1 MKNVDVKI
9 EKQVLTLTIDLSQS
23 QGPSKSGK
31 TQIIAS
37 TEGNQVIGMFNNKPV
52 IIGLNIY
59 TK

>member
-1 MKNVDVKI
+1 MKNVQVKI

-37 TEGNQVIGMFNNKPV
+37 TEGNQVVGMYDNKPITV
-52 IIGLNIY
+52 GLNIY

>member
-1 MKNVDVKI
+1 MKNIQVKI
-9 EKQVLTLTIDLSQS
+9 EKHVLTLTIDLSQS

-37 TEGNQVIGMFNNKPV
+37 TEGNQVIGMYDNKPITV
-52 IIGLNIY
+52 GLNIY

>member
-37 TEGNQVIGMFNNKPV
+37 TEGNQVIGLFNNKPV